1 MYYHIR
7 ILYRNQSELQ
17 KKDIKMNR
25 PNRFVSDLTAEEV
38 STLNEMIKNHRSYRV
53 RRRAHAVL
61 LSSEKFAVDAVASVS
76 RADRD
81 TVCSWLKAWETEG
94 IRGLYDLPRSG
105 APPKLTE
112 SDIEIIGQFIKE
124 YPNSPKVILA
134 KSIEKTGKKFSI
146 SSLKRIV
153 GKLNMRWKRVRKTVG
168 KQRDPKKY
176 DKSLKEIEKLKEQ
189 QKAGISDLY
198 FSDQTGFSQGSFVPY
213 AYQPVGETLRIP
225 ASGRGR
231 LNVIGFY
238 STDNRM
244 ESFCFEKT
252 IHAGVLSFCFDEFS
266 KSLIKKPMCLLI
278 ILRCI
283 TVRNSEIIFRDGG
296 KESYISG
303 IYLLIRLS

>member
-1 MYYHIR
+1 
-7 ILYRNQSELQ
+7 
-17 KKDIKMNR
+17 MNR
-25 PNRFVSDLTAEEV
+25 PNRFVSELTDDEIT
-38 STLNEMIKNHRSYRV
+38 TLNEMIKNYPSYRV

-61 LSSEKFAVDAVASVS
+61 LSCGKFCIDDIASACG
-76 RADRD
+76 ADRD
-81 TVCSWLKAWETEG
+81 TVSSWLKAWETEG

-112 SDIEIIGQFIKE
+112 YDIEIIGEFIKE
-124 YPNSPKVILA
+124 HPNSPKIIPA
-134 KSIEKTGKKFSI
+134 KSIEKTGKNFSM

-168 KQRDPKKY
+168 KKRDPEKY
-176 DKSLKEIEKLKEQ
+176 EKSLKEIGKLKEQ

-198 FSDQTGFSQGSFVPY
+198 FPDQTGFSSGSFVPY

-225 ASGRGR
+225 ASGGGR
-231 LNVIGFY
+231 LNVTGFC

-252 IHAGVLSFCFDEFS
+252 VHAGVLSRCSDEFS
-266 KSLIKKPMCLLI
+266 KPLLKKLMYLLI

-283 TVRNSEIIFRDGG
+283 TVRNSERIFRNGG
-296 KESYISG
+296 RESYISG
-303 IYLLIRLS
+303 IYLLILRN